1 MGKRIANI
9 HRHATYQPTKL
20 RVVNAYYIRFL
31 FLYFWKMDHIKVYVD
46 DIYYS
51 IFLLPVYN
59 KNHSIRAGEETYS
72 VPSDHEVSIMRLV
85 SMGFS
90 REQAIESLQS
100 TVSL

>member
-1 MGKRIANI
+1 
-9 HRHATYQPTKL
+9 
-20 RVVNAYYIRFL
+20 
-31 FLYFWKMDHIKVYVD
+31 MDHIKVYIN

-59 KNHSIRAGEETYS
+59 KKTTNTRAIYIYNRQNYKQSFSGSFDSKRGGEEKYS

-100 TVSL
+100 TVSLE